1 MEQRLSLVTLGVADL
16 SRAKDFYVSLGLTPA
31 KASTEQVVFF
41 QLNGIA
47 LALFPRSDLAAD
59 AGVAPY
65 GEGFSGI
72 ALAHNVRSRE
82 DVDRLLAKAETMG
95 GRILRAAQEASWG
108 GYTGYFADPD
118 GHVWEVAFN
127 PYAVIGDDG
136 SFHISEDD

>member
-16 SRAKDFYVSLGLTPA
+16 SRAKEFYVSLGLTPA
-31 KASTEQVVFF
+31 KASNEQVVFF

-47 LALFPRSDLAAD
+47 LALFPRTDLAAE

-72 ALAHNVRSRE
+72 TLAHNVRTRE
-82 DVDRLLAKAETMG
+82 DVDRLLAKVETIG
-95 GRILRAAQEASWG
+95 GRILRGAQEASWG

-127 PYAVIGDDG
+127 PYAVIGEDG
-136 SFHISEDD
+136 SFRISEDD